1 MIAVCKASILLLHC
15 ECCPMSACHNS
26 PTQKQHNTQRMDQ
39 LLKNSEQ
46 EQYQE
51 LIYEVR
57 AINKMIKIRDIELED
72 LKFRFS
78 LIKKK
83 MRISRSYSRIN

>member
-1 MIAVCKASILLLHC
+1 
-15 ECCPMSACHNS
+15 
-26 PTQKQHNTQRMDQ
+26 MDQ